1 MKMRRILLS
10 LLMFCSL
17 SALAMT
23 DDQVIA
29 YIKQQSA
36 AGKTE
41 QQIGKEL
48 LAKGVTPEQA
58 ERIKA
63 RFEAQQGS
71 ETAVTTQSVSSM
83 NRERRHDSSN
93 DVTVDKMDEI
103 DREIDEGG
111 DGIVSA
117 RQIYGHKVFNSRALT
132 FEPSDNLA
140 TPQNYR
146 LGPGDEVIIDI
157 WGTSE
162 DHLRQTISPEG
173 SIMIS
178 QVGPVYLNGMTIADA
193 NRHVKGIFAKKYAGV
208 TDAETDVQVTLGQ
221 VRTIQVDIM
230 GEVATPGTFRLSPF
244 SSVFHALY
252 RAGGI
257 NSIGSLRNIQVLRN
271 GKKIAGVDIY
281 DYLFDGKTAGNIRL
295 QEGDV
300 IIVPPYEQLV
310 NIDGNVKRPMYYEI
324 KPGETIQTVIDY
336 AGGFTGD
343 AYSGMV
349 RLARQSATENEL
361 YNIDRE
367 EFASYRLKDGDILTV
382 GTILDRYANR
392 VELKGAVYRPGMF
405 AINKELSTVGQLIKK
420 ADGLTDDAYADRVL
434 LYREGP
440 ELQLEVL
447 SLDLKAILNGTAPDV
462 KLKRN
467 DLLVI
472 SSIKEIQDRGQLS
485 IQGHVAR
492 PGTYPFADNT
502 TLEDLIL
509 QAGGLLDGASTARVD
524 ISRRI
529 VNPSSTTPTEQL
541 SENYSISVVGGLA
554 QGEGQNFIMKPYDV
568 VIIRRSPGYVP
579 QEMVNIGGEV
589 LFAGNYALEKRNER
603 LSSIISRAGGLIEGA
618 YTKGA
623 YLTRKLTDEE
633 YKMRQETLRLAM
645 SNQDGHGDSISLSK
659 IQVSDRYSVG
669 IDLEKAIAYPGSTYD
684 VIVQP
689 GDVLFIPEQQ
699 STVKIAGDVM
709 FPNTVVFV
717 PGKKLS
723 YYIDQAGGYGQRAK
737 KGKAFIVYM
746 NGSVAKAKR
755 NTPIEPGCQIIIPSK
770 PEKMGTDWTKVL
782 ALATSFS
789 SVATMAATI
798 TNIFKK

>member
-93 DVTVDKMDEI
+93 DETVGKMDEI
-103 DREIDEGG
+103 DMEIDEGG

-568 VIIRRSPGYVP
+568 VIVRRSPGYVP

>member
-568 VIIRRSPGYVP
+568 VIVRRSPGYVP

-709 FPNTVVFV
+709 FPNAVVFV

>member
-93 DVTVDKMDEI
+93 DVTVGKMDEI

-568 VIIRRSPGYVP
+568 VIVRRSPGYVP

-633 YKMRQETLRLAM
+633 YKMRQETLRFAM